1 VPGVPAGKR
10 NGGVAAKTIERRPFP
25 VPAVPLVG
33 RVTEL
38 AQIRS
43 LLCDDQVR
51 LVTLT
56 GPGGVGKTFLAH
68 HASAGLASEFADGA
82 VLVSL
87 GSITDPGEVAPTI
100 ARSIGLRE
108 AGSRALL
115 DQVQSTLAEQ
125 RVLLL
130 LDNFEHVADAAPV
143 ISELLAGCPNLQVLA
158 TSRSS
163 LRIAGEH
170 ELPVEPL
177 ELPDAIELLTQRAR
191 AVAPD
196 FALTDDNLHAVTEI
210 CRRLDGLP
218 LAIELAAARA
228 RLLAPAEILER
239 TASPLA
245 LLTGGRRDAPARQRT
260 LRAAIDW
267 SYALL
272 DDDDRSVF
280 RTLAVFAHG
289 CTLEAAAAV
298 SGKGPEELLDALDS
312 LVDKSLVRRN
322 PAGGTTRFGLLETI
336 REFASEELESAGE
349 TQTRTDAHASFYL
362 GLAETLEPQLAS
374 PQAVEALERIDADY
388 DNLLAALGKL
398 VDTGD
403 PRAVDLAAAIW
414 RLWYLR
420 GRLSEG
426 RRWLRRVFDLSLGAD
441 PAAYSRAL
449 TGAATLA
456 LHQADYDSTAR
467 LAAEALTIARAA
479 EDELGVSSALRT
491 LAIVARDQGED
502 ATARSLAQEAL
513 AAGRAHGD
521 ARTVAFALS
530 CLGRVEFFSGDYRV
544 CSAHHSEA
552 LALFE
557 SHGSPAEVA
566 GERLFLAW
574 CRFVVAD
581 FDQAA
586 KLFEEALV
594 SARSLDD
601 RWSVGLAC
609 GGLLRVATHD
619 GDLPLSHARGLEA
632 LKICVAIDD
641 RFLGSMTLVGLAD
654 SLPPGLLSARV
665 LGAADRLRESVGA
678 RWPVFLAKEYRRSIE
693 AARGTL
699 APDALAVSLAG
710 GRALSL
716 EEIGRELE
724 AATAAAAPP
733 PGELTTRE
741 LDVLRLVAQ
750 GLSNQRVAEE
760 LVISERTV
768 HSHLR
773 STYRKLG
780 VGSRTAATRYALE
793 HGLA

>member
-1 VPGVPAGKR
+1 MTAGKR
-10 NGGVAAKTIERRPFP
+10 HGGVGASSVERRPFP
-25 VPAVPLVG
+25 LPAAPLVG
-33 RVTEL
+33 RAAEL
-38 AQIRS
+38 AQIRG
-43 LLCDDQVR
+43 LLCDDRVR

-56 GPGGVGKTFLAH
+56 GPGGVGKTFLAL
-68 HASAGLASEFADGA
+68 HASAGLAPEFDDGA

-87 GSITDPGEVAPTI
+87 GSIADPGEVAPTI

-108 AGSRALL
+108 AGARALL
-115 DQVQSTLAEQ
+115 DQVQSALAER

-130 LDNFEHVADAAPV
+130 LDNFEHVSEAAPV

-163 LRIAGEH
+163 LRLAGEH
-170 ELPVEPL
+170 ELPVRPL
-177 ELPDAIELLTQRAR
+177 ELPDAMELLTQRAR

-196 FALTDDNLHAVTEI
+196 FKLTDENMDAVAEI

-272 DDDDRSVF
+272 DEGDRRVF
-280 RTLAVFAHG
+280 RALAVFAHG
-289 CTLEAAAAV
+289 CTLEAATAV
-298 SGKGPEELLDALDS
+298 AGAGPGDPALLDALHS
-312 LVDKSLVRRN
+312 LVDKSLVRRAS
-322 PAGGTTRFGLLETI
+322 AGGATRFELLETI
-336 REFASEELESAGE
+336 REFAAEELAAAGE
-349 TQTRTDAHASFYL
+349 TQARADAHAAFFL
-362 GLAETLEPQLAS
+362 GLAETLDPQLAS

-388 DNLLAALGKL
+388 DNLLAALGRL
-398 VDTGD
+398 VDAGD
-403 PRAVDLAAAIW
+403 PHAVDLAAAIW

-426 RRWLRRVFDLSLGAD
+426 RRWLRRVFDQRLGAD
-441 PAAYSRAL
+441 PAVYCRAL
-449 TGAATLA
+449 MGAATLA
-456 LHQADYDSTAR
+456 LHQADYDATAR
-467 LAAEALTIARAA
+467 LAAEALTLARAGDDDDA
-479 EDELGVSSALRT
+479 SISSALRT

-502 ATARSLAQEAL
+502 ATARSLAKEAL
-513 AAGRAHGD
+513 AVARGRGD

-530 CLGRVEFFSGDYRV
+530 CLGRVEFFAGDYRV
-544 CSAHHSEA
+544 CIAHHSEA

-557 SHGSPAEVA
+557 SHGSPAEMA

-574 CRFVVAD
+574 CHFVVAD
-581 FDQAA
+581 FERAGE
-586 KLFEEALV
+586 LFQEALA

-601 RWSVGLAC
+601 RWSVGLAY
-609 GGLLRVATHD
+609 GGLLRLATHA
-619 GDLPLSHARGLEA
+619 GDLELSRARGLEA
-632 LKICVAIDD
+632 LKICVAIDE

-654 SLPPGLLSARV
+654 SLPPGLLSAHV

-678 RWPVFLAKEYRRSIE
+678 RWPVFLAKEYRRAIE
-693 AARGTL
+693 AARGAL
-699 APDALAVSLAG
+699 SPDALAVALAG

-716 EEIGRELE
+716 EEIGREFE
-724 AATAAAAPP
+724 AATGVAVRP

-750 GLSNQRVAEE
+750 GLSNQRVAAE

-793 HGLA
+793 HGIA

>member
-1 VPGVPAGKR
+1 VTAGKR
-10 NGGVAAKTIERRPFP
+10 HGGVGASSIERRPFP
-25 VPAVPLVG
+25 LPAAPLVG
-33 RVTEL
+33 RAAEL
-38 AQIRS
+38 AQIRG
-43 LLCDDQVR
+43 LLCDDRVR

-56 GPGGVGKTFLAH
+56 GPGGVGKTFLAL
-68 HASAGLASEFADGA
+68 HASASLAPEFDDGA

-87 GSITDPGEVAPTI
+87 GSIVDPGEVAPTI

-108 AGSRALL
+108 AGARALL
-115 DQVQSTLAEQ
+115 DQVQSALAER

-130 LDNFEHVADAAPV
+130 LDNFEHVSDAAPV
-143 ISELLAGCPNLQVLA
+143 VSELLAGCPNLQVLA

-163 LRIAGEH
+163 LRLAGEH
-170 ELPVEPL
+170 ELPVRPL
-177 ELPDAIELLTQRAR
+177 QLPDAMELLTQRAR

-196 FALTDDNLHAVTEI
+196 FKLTDENMDAVAEI

-228 RLLAPAEILER
+228 RLLAPVEILAR

-272 DDDDRSVF
+272 DEGDRRVF
-280 RTLAVFAHG
+280 RALAVFAHG

-298 SGKGPEELLDALDS
+298 AGAGPGDPELLDALHS
-312 LVDKSLVRRN
+312 LVDKSLVRRAA
-322 PAGGTTRFGLLETI
+322 AGGATRFELLETI
-336 REFASEELESAGE
+336 REFASEELAAAGE
-349 TQTRTDAHASFYL
+349 TRARADAHAAFFL
-362 GLAETLEPQLAS
+362 GLAETLDPQLAS
-374 PQAVEALERIDADY
+374 PQAVEALERSDADY
-388 DNLLAALGKL
+388 DNLLAALGRL
-398 VDTGD
+398 VDAGD

-426 RRWLRRVFDLSLGAD
+426 RRWLRRVFDQELDAD
-441 PAAYSRAL
+441 PAVHSRAL

-467 LAAEALTIARAA
+467 LAGEALTLARAG
-479 EDELGVSSALRT
+479 DDGTGISSALRT

-502 ATARSLAQEAL
+502 ATARSLAREAL
-513 AAGRAHGD
+513 DVARARGD
-521 ARTVAFALS
+521 ARSVAFALS
-530 CLGRVEFFSGDYRV
+530 CLGRVEFFAGDYRV
-544 CSAHHSEA
+544 CSVHHSDA

-557 SHGSPAEVA
+557 SHGSPAEMA

-581 FDQAA
+581 FEQAGE
-586 KLFEEALV
+586 LFQEALAT
-594 SARSLDD
+594 ARSLDD
-601 RWSVGLAC
+601 RWSVGLAY
-609 GGLLRVATHD
+609 GGLLRLATHD
-619 GDLPLSHARGLEA
+619 GDLALSHARGLEA

-654 SLPPGLLSARV
+654 SLPAGLLSAHV

-678 RWPVFLAKEYRRSIE
+678 RWPVFLAKEYRRAIE
-693 AARGTL
+693 AARGAL
-699 APDALAVSLAG
+699 SPDALAVALAG

-716 EEIGRELE
+716 EEIGREFE
-724 AATAAAAPP
+724 AATAVPARS

-750 GLSNQRVAEE
+750 GLSNQRVAAE

-793 HGLA
+793 HGIA